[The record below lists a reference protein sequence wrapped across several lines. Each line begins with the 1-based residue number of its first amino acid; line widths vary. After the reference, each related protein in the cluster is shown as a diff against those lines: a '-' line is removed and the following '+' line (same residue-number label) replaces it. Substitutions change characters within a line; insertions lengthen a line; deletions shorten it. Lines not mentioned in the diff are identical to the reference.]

1 MKLLIVESEPV
12 TQSAIAVFLKREG
25 YLCEQ
30 ASDFPEACKKVVN
43 HDYECILLD
52 LNLPGGDGMK
62 LIRMLKTQGSDAGI
76 IVISA
81 RDTTDD
87 KVSGLNE
94 GADDFMSKPLQLP
107 ELNARIKAVVRR
119 KNGHANNLMDF
130 GRLKVRLDERIVETN
145 GTLLG
150 LTRKEFDILVYLARN
165 KNRVVTKDSIA
176 GNLWGDYMDDKLS
189 YDYIYA
195 HLKNL
200 RKKLAGNGCGEYLK
214 TVYGVG
220 YKFSAP

>member
-12 TQSAIAVFLKREG
+12 TQSAIAIFLKREG

-62 LIRMLKTQGSDAGI
+62 LIRMLKAQGSDAGI

-145 GTLLG
+145 GTLLD